1 MNLLERLKRIVS
13 EFKLYDQ
20 LSEKQRK
27 AFLKSIQPD
36 AERFLNS
43 HVSGPKETIQ
53 NCSSFL
59 PIDGLLLVHG
69 KIRGTTVAA
78 VIDSNLGLRMYSI
91 SSDALAR
98 FVKTKNRGSL
108 NLDTNF

>member
-1 MNLLERLKRIVS
+1 MSLLEKLKQIVA

-36 AERFLNS
+36 AERFLTCHIS
-43 HVSGPKETIQ
+43 RPKETIK

-59 PIDGLLLVHG
+59 PIEGLLLVHG
-69 KIRGTTVAA
+69 KIRGTPVAA
-78 VIDSNLGLRMYSI
+78 VIDSSFGLKMCSI

-98 FVKTKNRGSL
+98 FLKSEDRRGL
-108 NLDTNF
+108 NLNSNF

>member
-1 MNLLERLKRIVS
+1 MYKNLKRIVS
-13 EFKLYDQ
+13 QFKFYDQ
-20 LSEKQRK
+20 LNEKQRK

-36 AERFLNS
+36 AERFLTS
-43 HVSGPKETIQ
+43 HVSRPKETIK

-69 KIRGTTVAA
+69 KIRGTPVAA
-78 VIDSNLGLRMYSI
+78 VIDSTLGLKMCSI

-98 FVKTKNRGSL
+98 FVKTENRGSL